1 MNKYGDVYVTTCYD
15 AFIPRVNDA
24 GKMVLC
30 EGYYCQVYSNG
41 NFENE
46 IDNFCLAKGF
56 EIADLSEEAVDAGI
70 RAYLCA

>member
-15 AFIPRVNDA
+15 NSIPRVDDN
-24 GKMVLC
+24 GNEILC
-30 EGYYCQVYSNG
+30 EGYYCQVYSDG

-56 EIADLSEEAVDAGI
+56 EINDLSEEVVDAGI
-70 RAYLCA
+70 RAYLG